1 MNIMDEIREYQYRK
15 RMEAIKQDLE
25 GNITIR
31 PDNVRDLWELY
42 EECNTN
48 PDRCFE
54 DFVYDEVIMCHN
66 CEEYTTRDYA
76 KDTYDGYICDQCIT
90 DGYGA

>member
-15 RMEAIKQDLE
+15 RQQEIAEDLK

-42 EECNTN
+42 SEVKTDYEN
-48 PDRCFE
+48 FE
-54 DFVYDEVIMCHN
+54 DFVDNEVVMCAN

-76 KDTYDGYICDQCIT
+76 KDTCDGYICDQCIE
-90 DGYGA
+90 DGYGE